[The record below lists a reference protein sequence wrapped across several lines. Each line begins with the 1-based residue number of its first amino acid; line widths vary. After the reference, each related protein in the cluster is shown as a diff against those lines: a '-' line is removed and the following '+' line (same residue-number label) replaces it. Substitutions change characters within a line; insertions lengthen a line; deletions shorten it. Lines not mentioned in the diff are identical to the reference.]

1 MGAFQNRLTAGTC
14 LVGALML
21 STAAMTGTAAAQ
33 DLTVALPTSV
43 NTLDPHNTATV
54 GTDLSVIS
62 HLYTPLVIR
71 GPDLALQPALATSWE
86 AVDDL
91 TWRFELRP
99 GVTFVNGEPLD
110 AEAVRWN
117 IERVLDPDFN
127 ARVQSWFRPIEEVRV
142 IDDTTLEIVT
152 NAPYPA
158 LADQMSSF
166 FLLPPQWTEAH
177 NPAAEAS
184 SSGPYELV
192 EFVSGDRIVLQANDE
207 YWGEAPAFQTV
218 EFRMMPEDS
227 SRIAALLADEA
238 DFIQYFAPSEIDRIN
253 ESGRAEASAL
263 SGIRFMMVKF
273 NNLQPPFQGNPDL
286 RMAINYAIDRQGI
299 IDSLFNGLGDI
310 ANCQPLSPAYFGYNP
325 DLEPAPYDP
334 ARARELMASAGYPDG
349 LEVDLEVPLGRYVQA
364 QEIAQVVAAMLAE
377 IGVDVNIIE
386 MEFGAW
392 LDKYRNA
399 GDLGDMSYLGQAWP
413 TLDADG
419 LLTLFEP
426 GNAFAYYE
434 NEQFGEL
441 IREARSITDRDQR
454 QDLYRQAT
462 QVMCED
468 PPHVPMFFQPTTY
481 AISNDIEWQVRPD
494 DWVRAFDMA
503 PR

>member
-1 MGAFQNRLTAGTC
+1 MGAFQTKLATGSRLAGV
-14 LVGALML
+14 LLL
-21 STAAMTGTAAAQ
+21 SAAAVPLGAAAQ
-33 DLTVALPTSV
+33 DLSIALPTSV

-71 GPDLALQPALATSWE
+71 GPDLELQPALATAWE

-99 GVTFVNGEPLD
+99 GVSFVNGEPLD

-117 IERVLDPDFN
+117 IDRVLDPDFN
-127 ARVQSWFRPIEEVRV
+127 ARIRSWFQPIESVTV
-142 IDDTTLEIVT
+142 VDDTTIEIVT
-152 NAPYPA
+152 SEPYPA

-166 FLLPPQWTEAH
+166 FLLPPEWTEAH

-192 EFVSGDRIVLQANDE
+192 EFISGDRIVLEANED

-227 SRIAALLADEA
+227 SRIAALLAGEV
-238 DFIQYFAPSEIDRIN
+238 DFIEYFAPSEIERIN
-253 ESGRAEASAL
+253 ESGRAEASAV
-263 SGIRFMMVKF
+263 SGIRFMLVKF
-273 NNLQPPFQGNPDL
+273 NNLRPPFQGNPDL
-286 RMAINYAIDRQGI
+286 RMAINYAIDRQAI

-310 ANCQPLSPAYFGYNP
+310 ANCQALSPAYFGYNP
-325 DLEPAPYDP
+325 DLEPTPYDP
-334 ARARELMASAGYPDG
+334 ERARELLASAGYPDG
-349 LEVDLEVPLGRYVQA
+349 LELELEIPIGRYVQA
-364 QEIAQVVAAMLAE
+364 EEIGQVVAAMLAE
-377 IGVDVNIIE
+377 VGVQVNIVE

-399 GDLGDMSYLGQAWP
+399 GDLGDMAYLGQAWP

-426 GNAFAYYE
+426 GNGYAYYE
-434 NEQFGEL
+434 NERFAEL
-441 IREARSITDRDQR
+441 VQEARSITDRDR
-454 QDLYRQAT
+454 RMELYHEASA
-462 QVMCED
+462 VMCAD

-481 AISNDIEWQVRPD
+481 AMSNDIEWQVRPD
-494 DWVRAFDMA
+494 DWVRAFDMS